1 MTHFVWI
8 VKFDGSL
15 IVQVRERGKGE
26 GHGTAWT
33 QRRELRLLGS
43 LTTHLVSLSLSL
55 ASFLKLWSM
64 KVWILWS
71 SWLRLPIFGGFF
83 WLVGLNAGSGSKWLV
98 FDRKFEICQH
108 KFDVFLLFTEWFMYG
123 NWTKFDKLCLYYVC
137 LASFLQK
144 RKSQS
149 GSFDSWILSYWCL
162 CGKFSSKKEKCLCG
176 KWVQFFSC
184 LGINF

>member
-1 MTHFVWI
+1 MGVWFF
-8 VKFDGSL
+8 KWGE
-15 IVQVRERGKGE
+15 RERVMGNCLNSIRRAESARISHNASGE
-26 GHGTAWT
+26 FLSLFFVIFEALIHERWS
-33 QRRELRLLGS
+33 LVRLL
-43 LTTHLVSLSLSL
+43 VV
-55 ASFLKLWSM
+55 F
-64 KVWILWS
+64 V
-71 SWLRLPIFGGFF
+71 FF
-83 WLVGLNAGSGSKWLV
+83 WWVFFLLVGLNTGSGSKWLISDWFV
-98 FDRKFEICQH
+98 SID
-108 KFDVFLLFTEWFMYG
+108 LLFFSLFTKDLMDG